1 MSSISNTNTKP
12 EVVTSKTGKGFSTTW
27 LGADIFNYPYN
38 PIETETHTPRERT
51 QSSLRQKLKEMVD
64 DLVGPSDSTKVPNTI
79 LSGESVKETEGVIQ
93 PSEVEENIYGVD
105 SSNQDHENIGGV
117 ILPSESVV
125 ETKEPT
131 VKKDDSETKLD
142 FEEEETDR
150 EESDSGGVEVPMEYR
165 TQRSEITQKEE
176 SITSD
181 EI

>member
-1 MSSISNTNTKP
+1 MSLISNTDTKLKVATSNT
-12 EVVTSKTGKGFSTTW
+12 GNGFSTTW
-27 LGADIFNYPYN
+27 LGKAIFDYPY
-38 PIETETHTPRERT
+38 I
-51 QSSLRQKLKEMVD
+51 SS
-64 DLVGPSDSTKVPNTI
+64 PSDSTKVTNTI

-93 PSEVEENIYGVD
+93 PSEVEEIIYRVN
-105 SSNQDHENIGGV
+105 SSNQDQENIGGV